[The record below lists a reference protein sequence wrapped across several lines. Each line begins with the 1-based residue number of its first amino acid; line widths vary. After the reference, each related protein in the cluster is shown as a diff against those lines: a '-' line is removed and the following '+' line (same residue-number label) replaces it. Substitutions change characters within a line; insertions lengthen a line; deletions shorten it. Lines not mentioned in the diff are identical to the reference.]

1 METSAQGKN
10 VMLFHLQRMPVLP
23 LWFEFRVDLSLGVIA
38 DIANV
43 DIASE
48 IEFLGAELSHIDGLG
63 GRK

>member
-1 METSAQGKN
+1 
-10 VMLFHLQRMPVLP
+10 MLFHLQRMPVLP